1 MITSRDSKHL
11 EKMAAR
17 KELRT
22 IILLEL
28 RGEMLMSHTDKALHK
43 ASGRCNHN
51 HKCLTDVSLIL
62 HEIGTP

>member
-1 MITSRDSKHL
+1 MITSRVNEHL

-22 IILLEL
+22 IIQLEL
-28 RGEMLMSHTDKALHK
+28 RGEMLMSWTDKPLHRAL
-43 ASGRCNHN
+43 GRCNHN